1 MFLIFHTR
9 TENFHKNSVVKDL
22 ECRRLFSSNYDFLN
36 GHLDNERKRQF
47 LFVLIRKQINI
58 KSFDLN
64 MRLIFKNSTFQRMMA
79 IFLRTHKQTFWN
91 SSDYGYEIFNK
102 TNDRKSQQILF
113 YKRLNEYKLA
123 QRWYTIITLSFI
135 IRIKLMRY
143 LARGFAIFIWKHWWF
158 LDKNSIWIQKATQK
172 SVGV

>member
-1 MFLIFHTR
+1 MMFLIFHTR

-91 SSDYGYEIFNK
+91 SSDYG
-102 TNDRKSQQILF
+102 
-113 YKRLNEYKLA
+113 
-123 QRWYTIITLSFI
+123 
-135 IRIKLMRY
+135 
-143 LARGFAIFIWKHWWF
+143 
-158 LDKNSIWIQKATQK
+158 
-172 SVGV
+172 